1 MTPPP
6 EPDKNGQDNPD
17 AEDVGDPLGDIGDPL
32 KWLESLAARQGAN
45 PEEFITSADV
55 DLPGG
60 EEEEE
65 ESLDRAGYGDSDI
78 PGAVGRPTPAE
89 ARPTGQAMTP
99 ADSPLGPG
107 VDPLAWLESL
117 AKRQGANPEEFV
129 TAADLEVP
137 EVPPDAV
144 VDEPGYT
151 PYEVSAAPRP
161 RAVPEPEPHR
171 EAETLLREEG
181 ELTPQEAAAL
191 LDMDTGELTPVS
203 AAPPAAPTAA
213 PSSVDPLSGQVDPL
227 AWLESLARR
236 QGARAEELITA
247 ADLDIPE
254 PVDAVIDEP
263 GYVDYS
269 PFAEAVP
276 EREEREAAAEAAP
289 QAVVPEE
296 VGEVPSAGDTLAWL
310 EGLAAEQGAMP
321 QPLAGADPLAGLSDE
336 EIERLAAEGRLSR
349 KQQQAWLDRQAESLV
364 RHRAEAEAAAA
375 AEEALE
381 PAEPGELPDWLQE
394 AIPPEAVSA
403 AEPAPLVEQIVEP
416 PEPSDL
422 PDWLREEEP
431 EEELDF
437 LEFLEGEEAA
447 GEEEVEALPEEMTLE
462 AMYEDPWAAA
472 LDEEYVT
479 QKLGKAQEEPDWYRS
494 ALEAATAEAEEQEVT
509 AEQAGESEAAPEEEL
524 ALPEPAEL
532 PPWLLEAAPATEE
545 EGLFDAVAG
554 GEGVP
559 DWLAETAPEQP
570 ALAGDLEGE
579 MPDWLLEPIQAEEEA
594 ELPDW
599 LAEVAP
605 EQPAE
610 AAAPPAPRPEP
621 AAQAPVPPPPVEP
634 APERP
639 AVPKAAPAPAPRLEP
654 TPVRI
659 SVALPQGEA
668 YAPYREKLTQNP
680 DDHPTRLELA
690 RALKGEDAV
699 AACLGQ
705 YQALVSAEAL
715 LSEVEADLRALV
727 AQHPGLPQARRV
739 LGDALM
745 RQGRLQDALDTYR
758 AALEQL

>member
-45 PEEFITSADV
+45 PEEFITSADM

-60 EEEEE
+60 EEEE
-65 ESLDRAGYGDSDI
+65 SLDQAGYGDSDV
-78 PGAVGRPTPAE
+78 PGAVDRPTPAE
-89 ARPTGQAMTP
+89 ARPTGQATTP
-99 ADSPLGPG
+99 AESPLGPG

-203 AAPPAAPTAA
+203 AAPPAAPAAA
-213 PSSVDPLSGQVDPL
+213 PSLADPLSGQVDPL

-276 EREEREAAAEAAP
+276 EHEERKAAAEAAP
-289 QAVVPEE
+289 QAAVPEE
-296 VGEVPSAGDTLAWL
+296 VEEVPSAGDTLAWL

-321 QPLAGADPLAGLSDE
+321 QPLAGVDPLAGLSDE

-349 KQQQAWLDRQAESLV
+349 EQQQAWLDRQAESLI

-381 PAEPGELPDWLQE
+381 PAELGELPDWLQE
-394 AIPPEAVSA
+394 AIPPEAA
-403 AEPAPLVEQIVEP
+403 PTAEPAPLVEQIVEP

-447 GEEEVEALPEEMTLE
+447 GEEEAEALPEEMTLE
-462 AMYEDPWAAA
+462 AMYDDPWAAA

-494 ALEAATAEAEEQEVT
+494 ALEAATAEAEGQEVA
-509 AEQAGESEAAPEEEL
+509 AEEAGEAEL
-524 ALPEPAEL
+524 APAEPAEL

-545 EGLFDAVAG
+545 EGLFDTVAE

-559 DWLAETAPEQP
+559 DWLAEAAPEQQP
-570 ALAGDLEGE
+570 ALEGELEGE
-579 MPDWLLEPIQAEEEA
+579 MPDWLLEPIQVEEEA

-605 EQPAE
+605 Q
-610 AAAPPAPRPEP
+610 PEP
-621 AAQAPVPPPPVEP
+621 VAQAPAPPPPVEP

-639 AVPKAAPAPAPRLEP
+639 AAAPPAPATRPAL

-690 RALKGEDAV
+690 RALKKEDAI

-727 AQHPGLPQARRV
+727 AQRPALPQARRV